1 MTIIKRYRY
10 AQLLSK
16 KCLKYPVLSKD
27 IRNIA
32 KKIVLALGKAD
43 LAMGAEPKK
52 DVTEG
57 ERNRYDN

>member
-1 MTIIKRYRY
+1 MTIMPYRH

-32 KKIVLALGKAD
+32 KKIVLALGKTD

-57 ERNRYDN
+57 

>member
-1 MTIIKRYRY
+1 MTIMPYRH

-32 KKIVLALGKAD
+32 KRIVLALGKTD

-52 DVTEG
+52 DVTG
-57 ERNRYDN
+57 